1 MNKSYYHFFCV
12 RDSKES
18 IDKVMKS
25 LLNQTITP
33 NEIIVVNDGSRDG
46 TGEILESFQKEFP
59 NIITVY
65 KTQNRTRDYSR
76 IPTLWNM
83 CLRRNYDFHM
93 VGAGDVSY
101 EKNYAE
107 KLLAKFE
114 SESNLV
120 IASGDFE
127 PTVGKSPHG
136 AGRFVRQSFFF
147 KYYDK
152 YPEIMGYESEILHRA
167 LIKGYD
173 VKIFNDVKMD
183 HHEKLGGK
191 HNFEE
196 FGRSMKALGY
206 HPVYVMARC
215 FLEFVKNNNVGR
227 KGSMNM
233 FWKYVTYKPQAQGYF
248 SQFPEDIRKQIRDY
262 QSNVINNDIK
272 KIVHDPRKILKI
284 FSN

>member
-1 MNKSYYHFFCV
+1 LTWYNLFCV
-12 RDSKES
+12 KDSEKS
-18 IDKVMKS
+18 IGKVITS
-25 LLNQTITP
+25 LLDQTIPP
-33 NEIIVVNDGSRDG
+33 NEIIIVDDGSTDG
-46 TGEILESFQKEFP
+46 TSEILESFHKEYL
-59 NIITVY
+59 NMITVY
-65 KTQNRTRDYSR
+65 KTQNKTRDYSR

-83 CLRRNYDFHM
+83 CLKKDYDFHM

-101 EKNYAE
+101 EKTYAE

-114 SESNLV
+114 SDSNLV

-152 YPEIMGYESEILHRA
+152 YPQIMGYESEILHRA
-167 LIKGYD
+167 LIKGYEM
-173 VKIFNDVKMD
+173 KIFNDVKME

-206 HPVYVMARC
+206 HPAYVMGRC

-227 KGSMNM
+227 KGAMNM

-248 SQFPEDIRKQIRDY
+248 SQFPEDIRKEIRDY
-262 QSNVINNDIK
+262 QSK
-272 KIVHDPRKILKI
+272 KIQQFLKNPRKILKKI
-284 FSN
+284 SH

>member
-1 MNKSYYHFFCV
+1 MSGSYYNIFCV
-12 RDSKES
+12 RDSEKS

-25 LLNQTITP
+25 LLNQTVP
-33 NEIIVVNDGSRDG
+33 PDEIIVVDDGSTDG
-46 TGEILESFQKEFP
+46 TSEILESSQKEFP

-65 KTQNRTRDYSR
+65 KTQNKTRDYSR

-83 CLRRNYDFHM
+83 CLKKDYYFHM
-93 VGAGDVSY
+93 IGAGDVSY
-101 EKNYAE
+101 EKTYAE
-107 KLLAKFE
+107 KLLAKFDNDP
-114 SESNLV
+114 NLV

-127 PTVGKSPHG
+127 PTIGKSPHG

-167 LIKGYD
+167 LIKGYEM
-173 VKIFNDVKMD
+173 KIFNDVKME

-206 HPVYVMARC
+206 HPAYVIGRC

-227 KGSMNM
+227 KGAINM
-233 FWKYVTYKPQAQGYF
+233 FWKYITYKPQAKGYF
-248 SQFPEDIRKQIRDY
+248 SQFPEEIRKEISDY
-262 QSNVINNDIK
+262 QSK
-272 KIVHDPRKILKI
+272 KIQQFLKNPRKILKKI
-284 FSN
+284 SY

>member
-1 MNKSYYHFFCV
+1 MSESYYNLFCV
-12 RDSKES
+12 RDSEKS
-18 IDKVMKS
+18 IGKVITS
-25 LLNQTITP
+25 LLDQTISP
-33 NEIIVVNDGSRDG
+33 NEIIIVDDGSTDG
-46 TGEILESFQKEFP
+46 TSEILESFHKEYP
-59 NIITVY
+59 NMITVY
-65 KTQNRTRDYSR
+65 KTQNKTRDYSR

-83 CLRRNYDFHM
+83 CLKKDYDFHM

-101 EKNYAE
+101 EKTYAE

-114 SESNLV
+114 SNSNLV

-152 YPEIMGYESEILHRA
+152 YPQIMGYESEILHRA
-167 LIKGYD
+167 LIKGYEM
-173 VKIFNDVKMD
+173 KIFNDVKME

-191 HNFEE
+191 HNFVDW
-196 FGRSMKALGY
+196 GQSMKALGY
-206 HPVYVMARC
+206 HPAYVMERC

-227 KGSMNM
+227 KGAMNM

-248 SQFPEDIRKQIRDY
+248 SQFPEDIRKEIRDY
-262 QSNVINNDIK
+262 QSKETINDIK
-272 KIVHDPRKILKI
+272 KLLRNPIKVLKM
-284 FSN
+284 FK